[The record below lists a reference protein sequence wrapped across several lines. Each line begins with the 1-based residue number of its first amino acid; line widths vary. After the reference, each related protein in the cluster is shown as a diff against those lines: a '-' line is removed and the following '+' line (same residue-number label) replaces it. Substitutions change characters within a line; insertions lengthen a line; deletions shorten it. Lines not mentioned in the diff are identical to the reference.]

1 MGTEGYEGQTPFSEV
16 RLMSIFLL
24 NLSFKEDLVLQVVL
38 PARSRPSS

>member
-1 MGTEGYEGQTPFSEV
+1 MGTEGDEGQTREV

-38 PARSRPSS
+38 PARSTPSS